1 METWRSMEK
10 SIAAYFLE
18 TFKSHCSR
26 DLKVFK
32 KKNMMLFSMD
42 LHVCSENKPTHTSQ
56 AAFSIVT

>member
-1 METWRSMEK
+1 MEK

-42 LHVCSENKPTHTSQ
+42 LHVSMVSSFRNAS
-56 AAFSIVT
+56 

>member
-1 METWRSMEK
+1 MEK